1 MVNVDKDVF
10 LIVVIRLN
18 LLFRLYIGMYV
29 FLIVVIRLTL
39 LLLL

>member
-1 MVNVDKDVF
+1 MLNVDKDVF
-10 LIVVIRLN
+10 LIVVIRLT
-18 LLFRLYIGMYV
+18 LLFRLYRGMYV